1 MKMLYLLIQRYGI
14 KTIVIIASLVIVI
27 ISGLITIVSLYIALG
42 KFVLSG
48 LLISTIVPGL
58 IAPPQIYFFLYS
70 IVKQK
75 RVEDELR
82 ELNASMEE
90 IIEKRTEK
98 LELALKE
105 KETLI
110 YEIHHRVK
118 NNLQI
123 VISLMKLKSRDFLD
137 KRDMEMCR
145 DIEEKIRAMSLVHE
159 QLYGE
164 KNYTNIELKEFLNR
178 LINNVLSSYELSRNI
193 HIVQDNDDISLDLGV
208 AIPLSII
215 ITEILT
221 NSIKHAFPGGQEGT
235 VHISIKRKD
244 GHHILAEMWDN
255 GVGFKK
261 NTEEGMGCKIIH
273 ALVSQLDGD
282 MEITTQNG
290 VHYSITF
297 PC

>member
-1 MKMLYLLIQRYGI
+1 MKMIYLLIQRYGI
-14 KTIVIIASLVIVI
+14 KTIIIIASLITVVLSGVITV
-27 ISGLITIVSLYIALG
+27 VSLYIVMG

-58 IAPPQIYFFLYS
+58 ISPPQFYFFLHS

-82 ELNASMEE
+82 ELNASMED
-90 IIEKRTEK
+90 IIKKRTEK
-98 LELALKE
+98 LEIALKE

-123 VISLMKLKSRDFLD
+123 VVSLMKLKSRGFFDE
-137 KRDMEMCR
+137 RDREMCR

-164 KNYTNIELKEFLNR
+164 KNYTNIDLNTFLTK
-178 LINNVLSSYELSRNI
+178 LIKNVLSSYEMAP
-193 HIVQDNDDISLDLGV
+193 HIRIIQDNDNISLELGI

-221 NSIKHAFPGGQEGT
+221 NSFKHAFPSGKHGS
-235 VHISIKRKD
+235 VHISIKQINW
-244 GHHILAEMWDN
+244 HHLCAEMWDD
-255 GVGFKK
+255 GVGFEK
-261 NTEEGMGCKIIH
+261 NTAETMGLKIIQ
-273 ALVSQLDGD
+273 ALVSQLDGE
-282 MEITTQNG
+282 MEMTTHSG